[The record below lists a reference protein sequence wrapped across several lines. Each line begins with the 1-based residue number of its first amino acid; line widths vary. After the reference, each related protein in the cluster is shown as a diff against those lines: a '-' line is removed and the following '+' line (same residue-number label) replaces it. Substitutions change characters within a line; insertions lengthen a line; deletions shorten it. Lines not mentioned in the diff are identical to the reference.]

1 MILEKQMR
9 MGYNLNKKISGVL
22 HMSTIKKKNKSLT
35 ISKKSVYIII
45 NPWKRR
51 QIARRKAAAEALKGI
66 WADKDDSF
74 FTER

>member
-1 MILEKQMR
+1 M
-9 MGYNLNKKISGVL
+9 NKNDAGVL
-22 HMSTIKKKNKSLT
+22 VMLMRKKQKQSPT
-35 ISKKSVYIII
+35 VSKKTVYAIV
-45 NPWKRR
+45 NPLKRR